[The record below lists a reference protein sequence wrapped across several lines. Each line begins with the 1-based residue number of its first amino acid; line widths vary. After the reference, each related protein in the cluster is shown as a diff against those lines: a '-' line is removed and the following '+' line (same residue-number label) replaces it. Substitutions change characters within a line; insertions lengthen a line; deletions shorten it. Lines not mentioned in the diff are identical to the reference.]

1 MLTVLTFFIGAQV
14 VLWAVIRLGVGTA
27 RREPSLRGRLTAVTE
42 VTHRPTRVEIGR
54 KEIARSRSEI
64 ESVDR
69 RLARARQRLNEMI
82 PMAESPG
89 SALGFAVLAFILY
102 EGESAV
108 ALLLNLAAR
117 LGNMSDAVAAFF
129 SPIIAAALFAG
140 LHVIIGSII
149 TIGAKHRP
157 ERVMIRAKIGA
168 AVTGLAV
175 IVASWAVLSGRSLT
189 DPQLI
194 ENVASIGLMV
204 LALLLSVAG
213 ACSSLVV
220 TTVNGERALER
231 QVSRLEALK
240 TALERHLEAVQRD
253 LTQHERPSVS
263 LAAVTSIVL
272 AILLVHPAGAQTRQ
286 SFVAP
291 NSCEV
296 LIDVSRSVDD
306 GARQEAIERFA
317 TLLNTIARIFQ
328 CQTVR
333 ASAFSGEPP
342 FNALREVTLPAGGD
356 TALCTNVAPVDLSA
370 TKRAVQMLYPS
381 VGAAHQDAAVRDCLA
396 REQGTRDAALRD
408 RQATLDATRVML
420 KDLTRTR
427 PRGNCTALNF
437 AVHGA
442 VRRSEHIFVFTDGA
456 NSCKANQVRAPITL
470 ERMQTLTFLL
480 VPSAADNA
488 PVLGLLYA
496 SRLESTYPSA
506 RVVFASEATPALWK
520 ALKPGQ

>member
-1 MLTVLTFFIGAQV
+1 MVTILTFFIGAQV
-14 VLWAVIRLGVGTA
+14 VLWAVIRFGVGA
-27 RREPSLRGRLTAVTE
+27 VRREPSLRGRVTAVTE
-42 VTHRPTRVEIGR
+42 ITHRPTRVEIAR
-54 KEIARSRSEI
+54 KEIARTRSEI

-69 RLARARQRLNEMI
+69 RLVRARQRFVDMI

-89 SALGFAVLAFILY
+89 SALGFGVLAFILY

-117 LGNMSDAVAAFF
+117 LGNMSDSVAAFF

-157 ERVMIRAKIGA
+157 ERVMIRARIGA

-189 DPQLI
+189 DPRLI

-240 TALERHLEAVQRD
+240 TALERHLDAVQRD
-253 LTQHERPSVS
+253 LAQHERPSIS
-263 LAAVTSIVL
+263 LAAVTSVVL
-272 AILLVHPAGAQTRQ
+272 AILLVQPAGAQTRQ

-296 LIDVSRSVDD
+296 LIDVSRSVEAR
-306 GARQEAIERFA
+306 ARQEAIEQFVVQ
-317 TLLNTIARIFQ
+317 LDTITAIFQ
-328 CQTVR
+328 CQIVR

-342 FNALREVTLPAGGD
+342 FNVLREVTLPAVGD
-356 TALCTNVAPVDLSA
+356 TAPCTNLAPVDLSA

-381 VGAAHQDAAVRDCLA
+381 VGSRSSRCRRPRLSC
-396 REQGTRDAALRD
+396 
-408 RQATLDATRVML
+408 
-420 KDLTRTR
+420 TRTTHAG
-427 PRGNCTALNF
+427 RGF
-437 AVHGA
+437 A
-442 VRRSEHIFVFTDGA
+442 
-456 NSCKANQVRAPITL
+456 
-470 ERMQTLTFLL
+470 
-480 VPSAADNA
+480 
-488 PVLGLLYA
+488 
-496 SRLESTYPSA
+496 
-506 RVVFASEATPALWK
+506 
-520 ALKPGQ
+520 

>member
-1 MLTVLTFFIGAQV
+1 MFTVLTFFIGAQV
-14 VLWAVIRLGVGTA
+14 VLWAVIRIGVGA
-27 RREPSLRGRLTAVTE
+27 VRREPSLRGRLTAVTE
-42 VTHRPTRVEIGR
+42 VTHRPTRIEAAR
-54 KEIARSRSEI
+54 KEVTRTKSET
-64 ESVDR
+64 ESVDK
-69 RLARARQRLNEMI
+69 RLARARQRLNDMI

-89 SALGFAVLAFILY
+89 SALGFGVLAFILY

-140 LHVIIGSII
+140 LHVILGSII

-157 ERVMIRAKIGA
+157 ERVVIRAKVGA

-189 DPQLI
+189 DPRLI

-240 TALERHLEAVQRD
+240 TALERHLDAVQRD
-253 LTQHERPSVS
+253 LAQHERPSIS
-263 LAAVTSIVL
+263 LAAVTSVVL
-272 AILLVHPAGAQTRQ
+272 AIFLVQPAVAQTRQ

-296 LIDVSRSVDD
+296 LIDVSRSVNV
-306 GARQEAIERFA
+306 GARQEAMEQFVAQLEAIA
-317 TLLNTIARIFQ
+317 TIFQ
-328 CQTVR
+328 CVPVR

-342 FNALREVTLPAGGD
+342 FNVLREVTLPAIAD
-356 TALCTNVAPVDLSA
+356 TTECTNAAPVDLSA
-370 TKRAVQMLYPS
+370 TKRAVQLLYPS
-381 VGAAHQDAAVRDCLA
+381 VGAARQDVAVRDCLA
-396 REQGTRDAALRD
+396 REKSKRDDALRD
-408 RQATLDATRVML
+408 RQAALDSTRVML
-420 KDLTRTR
+420 RGLVGTR

-437 AVHGA
+437 AVERA
-442 VRRSEHIFVFTDGA
+442 VHRSEHIFVLTDGA
-456 NSCKANQVRAPITL
+456 NTCKANQVRAPITFD
-470 ERMQTLTFLL
+470 RMQTLTFLL
-480 VPSAADNA
+480 VASAADDA

-496 SRLESTYPSA
+496 SRLESAYPSA
-506 RVVFASEATPALWK
+506 RVVFASEVTPAVWR
-520 ALKPGQ
+520 ALKPRQ